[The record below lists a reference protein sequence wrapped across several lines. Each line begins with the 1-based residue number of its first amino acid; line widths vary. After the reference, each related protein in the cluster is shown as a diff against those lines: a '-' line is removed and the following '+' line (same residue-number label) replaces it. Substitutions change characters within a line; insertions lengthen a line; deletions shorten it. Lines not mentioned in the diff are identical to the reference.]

1 MERLEDADEKLTC
14 EVLATTYT
22 IARFGLRGI
31 SSRATS
37 IVAR

>member
-1 MERLEDADEKLTC
+1 MERLEDANEELTC

-22 IARFGLRGI
+22 IARFGLRVI

-37 IVAR
+37 AFAR